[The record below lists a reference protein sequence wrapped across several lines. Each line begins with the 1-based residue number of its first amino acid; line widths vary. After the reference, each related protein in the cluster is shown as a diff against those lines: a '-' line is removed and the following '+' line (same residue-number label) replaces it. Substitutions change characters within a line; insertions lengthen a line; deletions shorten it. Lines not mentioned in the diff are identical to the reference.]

1 MGLNTRRD
9 GGGIFGSIYRLGEN
23 IRRPEFA
30 ERAAIIVV

>member
-23 IRRPEFA
+23 IKIPEFA
-30 ERAAIIVV
+30 EERAAVV